1 MRVAAG
7 APRRRWGAHAPVLLV
22 ALGATL
28 LPTAIA
34 QYVSD
39 PSSEDEKDSIRYF
52 GSAKDA
58 SGAVLP
64 AATILITHKS
74 SSFVFVTDEAGRFR
88 GHLPLQAV
96 AGQVSVKCFKADF
109 EPVRLTKRAGP
120 AGARPSVQVD
130 CILRATA
137 GAAPRE

>member
-1 MRVAAG
+1 MRHVPGQPHRQRAIR
-7 APRRRWGAHAPVLLV
+7 APALLLAIGVFVLPL
-22 ALGATL
+22 AR
-28 LPTAIA
+28 A

-52 GSAKDA
+52 GAVKDI
-58 SGAVLP
+58 GGTVLP

-96 AGQVSVKCFKADF
+96 AGQVSVRCFKADF
-109 EPVRLTKRAGP
+109 APVRLTKRAGP

-130 CILRATA
+130 CILRALSSVA
-137 GAAPRE
+137 RPG